1 MTITEEKRDMSNP
14 YFLVIIGS
22 VRPQR
27 IGPDVARWV
36 ADLGMSVMRARFEVI
51 DLRDW
56 PLPMDDEP
64 DIPAQGKY
72 KQQHTLAWS
81 RKVAGADGI
90 VFVTPQYN
98 WGYPAPLKN
107 AIDHLYAE
115 WRDKPAAIV
124 TYGGHG
130 GGKCAAQLR
139 EVLSGLKMRV
149 VGTMP
154 ALTLPV
160 GQIQTNSGGIDPDT
174 AFAPDRTTIIA
185 ALHELNHRGRED
197 V

>member
-1 MTITEEKRDMSNP
+1 MNP
-14 YFLVIIGS
+14 RFLVIIGS

-36 ADLGMSVMRARFEVI
+36 GDLGRSAVSAGFEVI

-56 PLPMDDEP
+56 LLPMDDEP
-64 DIPAQGKY
+64 AIPAHGDYTQP
-72 KQQHTLAWS
+72 HTLAWS
-81 RKVAGADGI
+81 RKVAGATGV

-115 WRDKPAAIV
+115 WREKPAVIV

-149 VGTMP
+149 ANTMP
-154 ALTLPV
+154 ALTLPAE
-160 GQIQTNSGGIDPDT
+160 QIQANSGGIDPDA
-174 AFAPDRTTIIA
+174 AFASDRATIIA
-185 ALHELNHRGRED
+185 ALHELYELADAGGE
-197 V
+197 VV